1 MGSLRV
7 ACVRAGHSQ
16 RLVPRFSAAAPADR
30 QRVGVADRD
39 WYREETPG
47 EERRTRSYVVP
58 VVYVVKLDSFPV
70 FRSPTLWVSE
80 FGD

>member
-1 MGSLRV
+1 
-7 ACVRAGHSQ
+7 
-16 RLVPRFSAAAPADR
+16 
-30 QRVGVADRD
+30 VGVADRD
-39 WYREETPG
+39 RYREETPG
-47 EERRTRSYVVP
+47 DERPTRSYVVP